1 MTKDQLI
8 AGIQAGDSRTL
19 SKAITLAESTLADK
33 RNLAL
38 EVISHFGPQ
47 DNTYRIGITGTP
59 GAGKSTFIEAI
70 GTHLLQDP
78 DRKIAVLSIDPSS
91 GKTHGSILGDKTRM
105 NQLSAHPRAYIR
117 PSSSGTQL
125 GGLAKNTR
133 LAMLLCEAAGYN
145 TILIES
151 VGVGQGETEV
161 AQLTDL
167 FTLILNPGGGDELQG
182 IKRGIMEMADI
193 IVVNKADGDAERQ
206 AKLTAKEY
214 SMALHLLPTST
225 KPVLSGVEVFSSDS
239 NSGWILK
246 VITAS
251 ATENKGIDVFWE
263 KAFDYEKCITQNQ
276 WKTAHRK
283 GQMHYW
289 ARKSVQD
296 LLLAKL
302 EHYEDAIAQGLS
314 AGKLPEE
321 VARDVVNVR

>member
-1 MTKDQLI
+1 MTKEELI
-8 AGIQAGDSRTL
+8 QGIASGDSRAL
-19 SKAITLAESTLADK
+19 SKAITLAESTLPEK

-47 DNTYRIGITGTP
+47 NNTYRIGITGTP
-59 GAGKSTFIEAI
+59 GSGKSTFIEAI
-70 GTHLLQDP
+70 GTLLLEDP
-78 DRKIAVLSIDPSS
+78 DRTIAVLSIDPSS

-105 NQLSAHPRAYIR
+105 NKLSAHSRAYIR
-117 PSSSGTQL
+117 PTSSGSQL

-167 FTLILNPGGGDELQG
+167 FTLVLNPGGGDELQG

-193 IVVNKADGDAERQ
+193 IVINKADGDAERQ
-206 AKLTAKEY
+206 ANLTAKEY
-214 SMALHLLPTST
+214 SMALHLMPENGN
-225 KPVLSGVEVFSSDS
+225 K
-239 NSGWILK
+239 WIPK
-246 VITAS
+246 VITSS
-251 ATENKGIDVFWE
+251 ALQDKGIDTFWE
-263 KAFDYEKCITQNQ
+263 KAFDFEKRIPSGD
-276 WKTAHRK
+276 WKATRRK
-283 GQMHYW
+283 EQMHYW

-302 EHYEDAIAQGLS
+302 DNYEEAIMKGL
-314 AGKLPEE
+314 ATGKLPEE
-321 VARDVVNVR
+321 IAKDLVK

>member
-1 MTKDQLI
+1 MTKEQLI
-8 AGIQAGDSRTL
+8 AGIAAGDTRTL
-19 SKAITLAESTLADK
+19 SRAITLAESTLPEK

-47 DNTYRIGITGTP
+47 HDTFRIGITGTP

-78 DRKIAVLSIDPSS
+78 KRKVAVLSVDPSS
-91 GKTHGSILGDKTRM
+91 GKTSGSILGDKTRM
-105 NQLSAHPRAYIR
+105 NKLSAHERAYIR
-117 PSSSGTQL
+117 PTASGSQL

-167 FTLILNPGGGDELQG
+167 FTLVLNPGGGDELQG

-214 SMALHLLPTST
+214 SMALHLMPTST
-225 KPVLSGVEVFSSDS
+225 PLSTGS
-239 NSGWILK
+239 NSGWIPK

-251 ATENKGIDVFWE
+251 ATQNKGIDVFWE

-276 WKTAHRK
+276 WKAAHRK
-283 GQMHYW
+283 EQMHYW

-302 EHYEDAIAQGLS
+302 DHYEEAISKGL
-314 AGKLPEE
+314 AEGKLPEE
-321 VARDVVNVR
+321 VARLIVK

>member
-1 MTKDQLI
+1 MTKEELI
-8 AGIQAGDSRTL
+8 LGIEANDSRAL
-19 SKAITLAESTLADK
+19 SKAITLAESTLPEK
-33 RNLAL
+33 RDLAL
-38 EVISHFGPQ
+38 EVITHFGPQ
-47 DNTYRIGITGTP
+47 NLSYRIGITGTP

-70 GTHLLQDP
+70 GIKLLQDP
-78 DRKIAVLSIDPSS
+78 TRKIAVLSIDPSS

-105 NQLSAHPRAYIR
+105 NKLSGHDRAYIR
-117 PSSSGTQL
+117 PTAAGSQL

-167 FTLILNPGGGDELQG
+167 FTLVLNPGGGDELQG

-193 IVVNKADGDAERQ
+193 VVINKADGDAERQ
-206 AKLTAKEY
+206 ANLTAKEY
-214 SMALHLLPTST
+214 SMALHLMPENEN
-225 KPVLSGVEVFSSDS
+225 K
-239 NSGWILK
+239 WIPK
-246 VITAS
+246 VITSS
-251 ATENKGIDVFWE
+251 ALHDKGIDTFWE
-263 KAFDYEKCITQNQ
+263 KAFDFEKQITSGE
-276 WKTAHRK
+276 WKVTRRK
-283 GQMHYW
+283 EQMHYW

-302 EHYEDAIAQGLS
+302 DKYEEAIVKGLA

-321 VARDVVNVR
+321 IAKDVVN

>member
-1 MTKDQLI
+1 MTKEELI
-8 AGIQAGDSRTL
+8 QGISAGDSRTL
-19 SKAITLAESTLADK
+19 SKAITLAESTLPSK
-33 RNLAL
+33 RDLAL
-38 EVISHFGPQ
+38 QVISHFGPQ
-47 DNTYRIGITGTP
+47 NDTFRIGITGTP

-78 DRKIAVLSIDPSS
+78 KRKVAVLSIDPSS
-91 GKTHGSILGDKTRM
+91 GKTSGSILGDKTRM
-105 NQLSAHPRAYIR
+105 NKLSAHERAYIR
-117 PSSSGTQL
+117 PTASGSQL

-161 AQLTDL
+161 SQLTDL
-167 FTLILNPGGGDELQG
+167 FTLVLNPGGGDELQG

-214 SMALHLLPTST
+214 SMALHLMP
-225 KPVLSGVEVFSSDS
+225 ENS
-239 NSGWILK
+239 NQWTPK

-251 ATENKGIDVFWE
+251 ATQNKGIDVFWE
-263 KAFDYEKCITQNQ
+263 KAFDYEKHITQNQ
-276 WKTAHRK
+276 WKATHRK
-283 GQMHYW
+283 EQMHYW

-302 EHYEDAIAQGLS
+302 DHYEKDIAKGL
-314 AGKLPEE
+314 ADGKLPEE
-321 VARDVVNVR
+321 VARDLVR

>member
-1 MTKDQLI
+1 MNKEELI
-8 AGIQAGDSRTL
+8 QGIASGDSRAL
-19 SKAITLAESTLADK
+19 SKAITLAESTLPEK

-47 DNTYRIGITGTP
+47 NNTYRIGITGTP

-70 GTHLLQDP
+70 GNRLLEDP
-78 DRKIAVLSIDPSS
+78 DRTIAVLSIDPSS

-105 NQLSAHPRAYIR
+105 NKLSAHSRAYIR
-117 PSSSGTQL
+117 PTSSGSQL

-167 FTLILNPGGGDELQG
+167 FTLVLNPGGGDELQG

-193 IVVNKADGDAERQ
+193 IVINKADGDAERQ
-206 AKLTAKEY
+206 ANLTAKEY
-214 SMALHLLPTST
+214 SMALHLMPTST
-225 KPVLSGVEVFSSDS
+225 PLSTG
-239 NSGWILK
+239 SGKEWIPK
-246 VITAS
+246 VITSS
-251 ATENKGIDVFWE
+251 ALHDKGIDTFWE
-263 KAFDYEKCITQNQ
+263 KAFDFEKLITTGD
-276 WKTAHRK
+276 WKATRRK
-283 GQMHYW
+283 EQMHYW
-289 ARKSVQD
+289 TRKSVQD

-302 EHYEDAIAQGLS
+302 DKYEEAIMKGL
-314 AGKLPEE
+314 ATGKLPEE
-321 VARDVVNVR
+321 IAKDLVK

>member
-1 MTKDQLI
+1 MTKEELI
-8 AGIQAGDSRTL
+8 RGIEANDSRAL
-19 SKAITLAESTLADK
+19 SKAITLAESTLPEK
-33 RNLAL
+33 RDLAL
-38 EVISHFGPQ
+38 EVITHFGPQ
-47 DNTYRIGITGTP
+47 NLSYRIGITGTP

-70 GTHLLQDP
+70 GIKLLQDP
-78 DRKIAVLSIDPSS
+78 TRKIAVLSIDPSS

-105 NQLSAHPRAYIR
+105 NKLSGHDRAYIR
-117 PSSSGTQL
+117 PTAAGSQL

-167 FTLILNPGGGDELQG
+167 FTLVLNPGGGDELQG

-193 IVVNKADGDAERQ
+193 VVINKADGDAERQ
-206 AKLTAKEY
+206 ANLTAKEY
-214 SMALHLLPTST
+214 SMALHLMPENEN
-225 KPVLSGVEVFSSDS
+225 K
-239 NSGWILK
+239 WIPK
-246 VITAS
+246 VITSS
-251 ATENKGIDVFWE
+251 ALHDKGIDTFWE
-263 KAFDYEKCITQNQ
+263 KAFDFEKQITSGE
-276 WKTAHRK
+276 WKVTRRK
-283 GQMHYW
+283 EQMHYW

-302 EHYEDAIAQGLS
+302 DKYEEAIVKGLA

-321 VARDVVNVR
+321 IAKDVVN

>member
-1 MTKDQLI
+1 MTKEELI
-8 AGIQAGDSRTL
+8 QGIASGDSRAL
-19 SKAITLAESTLADK
+19 SKAITLAESTLPEK

-47 DNTYRIGITGTP
+47 NNTYRIGITGTP

-70 GTHLLQDP
+70 GTLLLEDP
-78 DRKIAVLSIDPSS
+78 DRTIAVLSIDPSS

-105 NQLSAHPRAYIR
+105 NKLSAHSRAYIR
-117 PSSSGTQL
+117 PTSSGPQL

-167 FTLILNPGGGDELQG
+167 FTLVLNPGGGDELQG

-193 IVVNKADGDAERQ
+193 IVINKADGDAERQ
-206 AKLTAKEY
+206 ANLTAKEY
-214 SMALHLLPTST
+214 SMALHLMPENEN
-225 KPVLSGVEVFSSDS
+225 K
-239 NSGWILK
+239 WIPK
-246 VITAS
+246 VITSS
-251 ATENKGIDVFWE
+251 ALQDKGIDTFWE
-263 KAFDYEKCITQNQ
+263 KAFDFEKLIISGD
-276 WKTAHRK
+276 WKTTRRK
-283 GQMHYW
+283 EQMHYW
-289 ARKSVQD
+289 ARKSIQD

-302 EHYEDAIAQGLS
+302 DNYEEAIVKGL
-314 AGKLPEE
+314 ATGKLPEE
-321 VARDVVNVR
+321 IAKDLVK

>member
-1 MTKDQLI
+1 MTKEELI
-8 AGIQAGDSRTL
+8 QGIASGDSRAL
-19 SKAITLAESTLADK
+19 SKAITLAESTLPEK

-47 DNTYRIGITGTP
+47 NNTYRIGITGTP

-70 GTHLLQDP
+70 GTLLLEDP
-78 DRKIAVLSIDPSS
+78 DRTIAVLSIDPSS

-105 NQLSAHPRAYIR
+105 NKLSAHSRAYIR
-117 PSSSGTQL
+117 PTSSGSQL

-167 FTLILNPGGGDELQG
+167 FTLVLNPGGGDELQG

-193 IVVNKADGDAERQ
+193 IVINKADGDAERQ
-206 AKLTAKEY
+206 ANLTAKEY
-214 SMALHLLPTST
+214 SMALHLMPENGN
-225 KPVLSGVEVFSSDS
+225 K
-239 NSGWILK
+239 WIPK
-246 VITAS
+246 VITSS
-251 ATENKGIDVFWE
+251 ALQDKGIDTFWE
-263 KAFDYEKCITQNQ
+263 KAFDFEKLITSGD
-276 WKTAHRK
+276 WKATRRK
-283 GQMHYW
+283 EQMHYW
-289 ARKSVQD
+289 ARKSIQD

-302 EHYEDAIAQGLS
+302 DNYEEAIVKGL
-314 AGKLPEE
+314 ATGKLPEE
-321 VARDVVNVR
+321 IAKDLVK

>member
-1 MTKDQLI
+1 MTKEELI
-8 AGIQAGDSRTL
+8 QGIASGDSRAL
-19 SKAITLAESTLADK
+19 SKAITLAESTRPEK

-47 DNTYRIGITGTP
+47 NNTYRIGITGTP

-70 GTHLLQDP
+70 GNRLLEDP
-78 DRKIAVLSIDPSS
+78 DRTIAVLSIDPSS

-105 NQLSAHPRAYIR
+105 NKLSAHSRAYIR
-117 PSSSGTQL
+117 PTSSGSQL

-167 FTLILNPGGGDELQG
+167 FTLVLNPGGGDELQG

-193 IVVNKADGDAERQ
+193 IVINKADGDAERQ
-206 AKLTAKEY
+206 ANLTAKEY
-214 SMALHLLPTST
+214 SMALHLMPTST
-225 KPVLSGVEVFSSDS
+225 PLSTG
-239 NSGWILK
+239 SGKEWIPK
-246 VITAS
+246 VITSS
-251 ATENKGIDVFWE
+251 ALQDKGIDTFWE
-263 KAFDYEKCITQNQ
+263 KAFDFEKRITSGD
-276 WKTAHRK
+276 WKATRRK
-283 GQMHYW
+283 EQMHYW
-289 ARKSVQD
+289 TRKSVQD

-302 EHYEDAIAQGLS
+302 DKYEEAIVKGL
-314 AGKLPEE
+314 ATGKLPEE
-321 VARDVVNVR
+321 IAKDLVK

>member
-1 MTKDQLI
+1 MNKEELI
-8 AGIQAGDSRTL
+8 QGIASGDSRAL
-19 SKAITLAESTLADK
+19 SKAITLAESTRPEK

-47 DNTYRIGITGTP
+47 NKTYRIGITGTP

-70 GTHLLQDP
+70 GTRLLEDP
-78 DRKIAVLSIDPSS
+78 NRTIAVLSIDPSS

-105 NQLSAHPRAYIR
+105 NKLSAHSRAYIR
-117 PSSSGTQL
+117 PTSSGSQL

-167 FTLILNPGGGDELQG
+167 FTLVLNPGGGDELQG

-193 IVVNKADGDAERQ
+193 VVINKADGDAERQ
-206 AKLTAKEY
+206 ANLTAKEY
-214 SMALHLLPTST
+214 SMALHLMPNKNVT
-225 KPVLSGVEVFSSDS
+225 LSGVEM
-239 NSGWILK
+239 WIPK
-246 VITAS
+246 VITSS
-251 ATENKGIDVFWE
+251 ALHDKGIDTFWE
-263 KAFDYEKCITQNQ
+263 KAFDFEKLITSGD
-276 WKTAHRK
+276 WKATRRK
-283 GQMHYW
+283 EQMHYW

-302 EHYEDAIAQGLS
+302 DNYEEAIVKGL
-314 AGKLPEE
+314 ATGKLPEE
-321 VARDVVNVR
+321 IAKDLVK